1 MTETYFAEAL
11 IPALT
16 RLGFGPIGAFRV
28 DMGPET
34 PAFYLLM
41 PGSALEML
49 VTVDSHLRRDDVF
62 AKTASSYWNIAA
74 NAPGFVRIES
84 SLHVAFASWP
94 KLTVPKALD
103 RTKQIFQFRIY
114 ESATHQ
120 DHIRKIEMMM
130 DGEARIFADAGL
142 ESVFYADTLIGAR
155 EPSLA
160 YMLSVPELE
169 KLNAAWDAFRNH
181 PDWKKL
187 STDPKYAFEP
197 IVSNITNLI
206 LRPLSCSQI

>member
-1 MTETYFAEAL
+1 M
-11 IPALT
+11 PLT
-16 RLGFGPIGAFRV
+16 Q
-28 DMGPET
+28 
-34 PAFYLLM
+34 
-41 PGSALEML
+41 
-49 VTVDSHLRRDDVF
+49 DSPDSR
-62 AKTASSYWNIAA
+62 SGI
-74 NAPGFVRIES
+74 
-84 SLHVAFASWP
+84 WP
-94 KLTVPKALD
+94 KLTVPKASD
-103 RTKQIFQFRIY
+103 RTKQIFQYRVY

-206 LRPLSCSQI
+206 LTPASSSQV